1 MVTPV
6 AHGDHHVGPC
16 EHPVDHLAHRL
27 RRIGHVDVRIDGIR
41 GPGTGD
47 AGPDGSALA
56 AVRNIDDLDI
66 RNGLPQRPVLF
77 LAETMRRT
85 VVDDDQVQALV
96 RIPGAKLRIGAGQ
109 RRDEPR
115 SRIVTRA
122 YDVEPVARP
131 RGTGF
136 CRLVC
141 RLVCRRQGFVVQKD
155 VRDGEILAPQ
165 PPDAVETD
173 GEERQR
179 TQRVGYEYAT
189 VELSRE

>member
-141 RLVCRRQGFVVQKD
+141 RLVCRRQGFVV
-155 VRDGEILAPQ
+155 
-165 PPDAVETD
+165 
-173 GEERQR
+173 
-179 TQRVGYEYAT
+179 
-189 VELSRE
+189 

>member
-1 MVTPV
+1 M
-6 AHGDHHVGPC
+6 
-16 EHPVDHLAHRL
+16 
-27 RRIGHVDVRIDGIR
+27 
-41 GPGTGD
+41 
-47 AGPDGSALA
+47 
-56 AVRNIDDLDI
+56 
-66 RNGLPQRPVLF
+66 LF

-165 PPDAVETD
+165 PPDAVEPD

>member
-1 MVTPV
+1 M
-6 AHGDHHVGPC
+6 
-16 EHPVDHLAHRL
+16 
-27 RRIGHVDVRIDGIR
+27 
-41 GPGTGD
+41 
-47 AGPDGSALA
+47 
-56 AVRNIDDLDI
+56 RNIDDLDI

-77 LAETMRRT
+77 FAETMRRT
-85 VVDDDQVQALV
+85 VVDNDQVQALV
-96 RIPGAKLRIGAGQ
+96 RIPCAKLRIGAGQ
-109 RRDEPR
+109 RRDESR

-141 RLVCRRQGFVVQKD
+141 RRQGFVVQKD
-155 VRDGEILAPQ
+155 IRDGEILAPQ
-165 PPDAVETD
+165 PPDAVEPD

>member
-1 MVTPV
+1 MYKRQAFEGVGFQQVV
-6 AHGDHHVGPC
+6 AVH
-16 EHPVDHLAHRL
+16 EVDEFA
-27 RRIGHVDVRIDGIR
+27 
-41 GPGTGD
+41 PGTGD
-47 AGPDGSALA
+47 PCVAGLRKPFVGLGVEPDAVVSGGYAFEYGEA
-56 AVRNIDDLDI
+56 AV
-66 RNGLPQRPVLF
+66 
-77 LAETMRRT
+77 RRT

-165 PPDAVETD
+165 PPDAVEPD